1 MGIEDHPFL
10 DAIKKQMGT
19 EDNDELNRAIDWNFL
34 NYDRQ
39 TRQALL
45 AEQERIIGDDDG
57 TSLRTKAQL
66 LNTRKRLNA
75 VHEMMRRAG
84 R

>member
-1 MGIEDHPFL
+1 MGIEDHPFI
-10 DAIKKQMGT
+10 DSIKKQMGT
-19 EDNDELNRAIDWNFL
+19 EDNDEVNRSIDWNFL

-45 AEQERIIGDDDG
+45 AEQERIIGEDDG
-57 TSLRTKAQL
+57 VSLRTKAQL